1 MYLTDHREQTLYDV
15 ITEVEPKLFRRVTS
29 LTVENFELLI
39 SLKLFNSPLM
49 NSAILSFK
57 RYENDSLNY
66 KGYRRHIP
74 KKIGLYDTVI
84 STEEFYSQ

>member
-1 MYLTDHREQTLYDV
+1 MNSIQFLFVLV
-15 ITEVEPKLFRRVTS
+15 CSGAPKLFRRVTS

-39 SLKLFNSPLM
+39 SLKLFNAPLM

-74 KKIGLYDTVI
+74 EKIGLYDTVI
-84 STEEFYSQ
+84 SAEEFHSQ